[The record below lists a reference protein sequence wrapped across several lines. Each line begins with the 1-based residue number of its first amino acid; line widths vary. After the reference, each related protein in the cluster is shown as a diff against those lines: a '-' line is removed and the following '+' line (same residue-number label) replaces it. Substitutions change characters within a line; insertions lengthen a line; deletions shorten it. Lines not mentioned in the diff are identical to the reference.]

1 MKRTRALHAI
11 DTTETPRSTSQ
22 HGCGLGRLG
31 RLDVCLG
38 LRRTRAGARVGNAP
52 VAYAGLPHTVPRGAA
67 VSALVRA
74 RFCCILAA
82 MLFWRFSPRDGAYFA
97 GGLARWSYGLLS
109 FVFCEFWVCIRRFE
123 IRCTGQIE
131 KFTGQLQNHGFFL
144 LPIQIT
150 QIFSNQL
157 SQRSPALG
165 SMV

>member
-1 MKRTRALHAI
+1 MNTLNLLMVAEPSEVDGVR
-11 DTTETPRSTSQ
+11 
-22 HGCGLGRLG
+22 GW
-31 RLDVCLG
+31 
-38 LRRTRAGARVGNAP
+38 AGHLKG
-52 VAYAGLPHTVPRGAA
+52 GAA

-123 IRCTGQIE
+123 IRCTGQIG